1 MIRDVIMMKRNG
13 NQEIV
18 QSNHVKNIVIIGL
31 MLTIIGAMIVI
42 VFFFTAVSREY
53 VMMWVGM
60 YFGIIIGLAIAR
72 IIETRRE

>member
-1 MIRDVIMMKRNG
+1 MMKRNG